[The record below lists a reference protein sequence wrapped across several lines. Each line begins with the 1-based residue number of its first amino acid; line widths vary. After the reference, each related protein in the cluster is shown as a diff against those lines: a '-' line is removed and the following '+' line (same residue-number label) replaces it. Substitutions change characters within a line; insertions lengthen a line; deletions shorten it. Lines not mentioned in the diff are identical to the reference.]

1 MSSTLVI
8 TGASSGIGRALALE
22 LAQPGM
28 TLCLLARRREEL
40 EILAKEI
47 EERGAIAV
55 VVPIDLSVRGQLQD
69 FLDKQLES
77 TPVIDEVY
85 HCAAS
90 SSFGAVDQFSA
101 KDWSELYKVNI
112 LSATDVISVLYRQMA
127 AQGHGRLVLVSSLA
141 GCTGYPMATPYT
153 AMKEG
158 VIGIYRSLRH
168 ETSYYGVKLHLVI
181 PGFVKTSIYEK
192 AMYRGCN
199 ESSTMESIAKLGFPM
214 ISSEQAAIA
223 IREGIERGKAC
234 IIFPF
239 YARILT
245 FIAPWMPFV
254 LALFYRKI
262 LASYRGSDS
271 S

>member
-40 EILAKEI
+40 EVLAKEL
-47 EERGAIAV
+47 EERGATPV
-55 VVPIDLSVRGQLQD
+55 VVPIDLTVRGQLQE
-69 FLDKQLES
+69 FLDRQLES

-101 KDWSELYKVNI
+101 KDWSDIYKVNI

-127 AQGHGRLVLVSSLA
+127 EQGHGKLVLVTSLA

-158 VIGIYRSLRH
+158 VIGLYRSLQH

-181 PGFVKTSIYEK
+181 PGFVDTSIYKK
-192 AMYRGCN
+192 AMYRGCD
-199 ESSTMESIAKLGFPM
+199 EASTMASIATLGFPM
-214 ISSEQAAIA
+214 ISSEQAAVA
-223 IREGIERGKAC
+223 IRKGIARGKAC

-239 YARILT
+239 YARILA
-245 FIAPWMPFV
+245 FIAPRMPFFI
-254 LALFYRKI
+254 APFHRKI
-262 LASYRGSDS
+262 LTSYRDS
-271 S
+271 SSS

>member
-22 LAQPGM
+22 LARPGV
-28 TLCLLARRREEL
+28 TLCLLARGREEL
-40 EILAKEI
+40 ETLSREL
-47 EERGAIAV
+47 EERGATPV
-55 VVPIDLSVRGQLQD
+55 VVPIDLTMRGALQE
-69 FLDKQLES
+69 FLDRQLVS

-85 HCAAS
+85 HCAGS

-101 KDWSELYKVNI
+101 KDWSDLYKVNI

-127 AQGHGRLVLVSSLA
+127 KQGHGRLVLVTSLA
-141 GCTGYPMATPYT
+141 GYTGYPMATPYT

-158 VIGIYRSLRH
+158 GVGIFRSLRH
-168 ETSYYGVKLHLVI
+168 ETAYYGVKLHLVI
-181 PGFVKTSIYEK
+181 PGFVDTSIYEK

-199 ESSTMESIAKLGFPM
+199 EAATVASIAQLGFPM
-214 ISSEQAAIA
+214 ISSQQAAIA
-223 IREGIERGKAC
+223 IRRGIARGKAC

-245 FIAPWMPFV
+245 FIAPRMPFL
-254 LALFYRKI
+254 LAPFYRKV
-262 LASYRGSDS
+262 LASYRGSS
-271 S
+271 SS